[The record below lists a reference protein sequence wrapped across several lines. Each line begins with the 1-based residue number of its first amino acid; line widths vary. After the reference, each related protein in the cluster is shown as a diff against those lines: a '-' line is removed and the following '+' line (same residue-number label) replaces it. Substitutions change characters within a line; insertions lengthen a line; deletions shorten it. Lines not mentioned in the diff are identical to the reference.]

1 MLPTKLKCISIFVL
15 SAASF
20 SFGFYLSSQ
29 HYNLKLE
36 RLENQL
42 AEQTISDLGIKEE
55 KEQQYFSG
63 VINAQNNF
71 DLSTASIYN
80 SFSTYLAS
88 SFNDTSNRLSVST
101 EDTSGKHLSGH
112 SKDSRQTASETG
124 CECNGSDRAELQR
137 IRKLYEKELVN
148 SRDCDLKTAQLN
160 ALIDIV
166 KTISSN

>member
-15 SAASF
+15 SVASF
-20 SFGFYLSSQ
+20 SFGFYLSNL
-29 HYNLKLE
+29 HNNLKLE
-36 RLENQL
+36 RLENRL
-42 AEQTISDLGIKEE
+42 AEQALSDLEIKEE
-55 KEQQYFSG
+55 KEQQYFTG

-80 SFSTYLAS
+80 NFSTYLAS
-88 SFNDTSNRLSVST
+88 SFNDASNRLSVGT
-101 EDTSGKHLSGH
+101 EDKSGKHLSYN
-112 SKDSRQTASETG
+112 SKDSRQTASETK
-124 CECNGSDRAELQR
+124 CECNGSDRAELRR
-137 IRKLYEKELVN
+137 IQKLYEKELIN